1 LINYEILPAIADP
14 HTIHQALAATPKA
27 KKATKNSYA
36 RIMNK
41 NG

>member
-1 LINYEILPAIADP
+1 LINYEVLPTITDP
-14 HTIHQALAATPKA
+14 HTIHQALVATPKV